1 MSAVRSEAADP
12 FARQLSPML
21 VSDLDEVVAIEKL
34 AYTHPWSHGNF
45 IDSLASG
52 YPSHVLRDGRP
63 HGDGRMT
70 GYFIAMKGVD
80 EMHLLNLAV
89 APGDEG
95 RGHARFMLDALCLMS
110 RGMGA
115 DLLWLEV
122 RISNARARRLYGRY
136 GFRHV
141 GERRNYYPAFGGQRE
156 DAVVMSLSLG
166 GSGESARVPYVVD

>member
-1 MSAVRSEAADP
+1 MSAVRFDAGDAY
-12 FARQLSPML
+12 ARHLSSMQVP
-21 VSDLDEVVAIEKL
+21 DLDEVVAIEKL

-52 YPSHVLRDGRP
+52 YPSRVLRDAQ
-63 HGDGRMT
+63 GRMT

-122 RISNARARRLYGRY
+122 RVSNARARRLYGRY

-141 GERRNYYPAFGGQRE
+141 GERRGYYPAFGGQRE
-156 DAVVMSLSLG
+156 DAVVMSLSLAA
-166 GSGESARVPYVVD
+166 SGEAAKVPYVVD